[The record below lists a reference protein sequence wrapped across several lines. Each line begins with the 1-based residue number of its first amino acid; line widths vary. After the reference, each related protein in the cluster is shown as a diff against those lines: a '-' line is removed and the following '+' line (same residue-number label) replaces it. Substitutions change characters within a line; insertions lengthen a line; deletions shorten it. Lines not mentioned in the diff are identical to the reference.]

1 MRRVLIYSL
10 LFPPIAGAYMF
21 AAQRINPF
29 RGDLWLVLIGVYGV
43 GLLPAVVSA
52 WTHDALRHRGFRSIP
67 SVFVGMIA
75 LPALVYFFLGI
86 RDPRL
91 LAAYGVAGLLGAMGC
106 WVVSRLGQNN
116 TPG

>member
-1 MRRVLIYSL
+1 
-10 LFPPIAGAYMF
+10 MF

-52 WTHDALRHRGFRSIP
+52 WTHDALRHRGFRWICKVK
-67 SVFVGMIA
+67 VFRGMIA

-106 WVVSRLGQNN
+106 WVVHQCR
-116 TPG
+116 

>member
-29 RGDLWLVLIGVYGV
+29 RGDLWLVLIGIYGV
-43 GLLPAVVSA
+43 GLLPAVFSA

-75 LPALVYFFLGI
+75 MPALVYYFLGI

-91 LAAYGVAGLLGAMGC
+91 LAAYGVAGLLGAMVC